1 MESPIRDI
9 KEYDVSSDCSDRI
22 DTSYTSDSSN
32 SITINDSLESS
43 IKQNKKLKNLDK
55 ILISCQFFTTYN

>member
-1 MESPIRDI
+1 MESPKRDI

-22 DTSYTSDSSN
+22 DRSYTSDSSN

-43 IKQNKKLKNLDK
+43 VKQNKKYKN
-55 ILISCQFFTTYN
+55 FR